1 MTALDDVAVGEVWTP
16 SALQCLRRAIE
27 EEGGLSWT
35 IVEVLP
41 VHEAIKSGKTSA
53 LRAKCASAAR
63 RLCRPSLLSLSLS
76 QVHRQLEGVHE
87 EPGCCRHHHDLLR
100 LHAGRQL
107 DQDATRLQVRSQFSP
122 TATAEKRPF
131 SFRNDDDSIALAFD
145 YTAAV
150 AFDAFVMKREGVEQ
164 DYSEEQIEVS
174 FISAS
179 SSK

>member
-1 MTALDDVAVGEVWTP
+1 MDHCRGAARSRGHQEWKNERAKSKVRKCSATSL
-16 SALQCLRRAIE
+16 SAL
-27 EEGGLSWT
+27 
-35 IVEVLP
+35 P
-41 VHEAIKSGKTSA
+41 
-53 LRAKCASAAR
+53 
-63 RLCRPSLLSLSLS
+63 PLSLSLS